1 MRVEVFSE
9 DFSRAGSWVRG
20 MDARAKLA
28 FAACCLF
35 LSVGSSSVAVP
46 VFAGIVSLALLS
58 FSGTKAMPV
67 LLRAG
72 EPLVFAVFVG
82 AIQTFLVKGEPLA
95 SFDVLGFTLTASR
108 EGMARGLLIVARV
121 FGAVMVVLF
130 LTMTTPV
137 DRLLSAAAWM
147 RLPSGLVEVTMFAY
161 RYVFVLL
168 EDAVTIYHAQRGRLG
183 YAGLRRGLA
192 SAGTLAGSVFLR
204 AFSQA
209 EATGAAM
216 SQRGYTG
223 SYVPEC
229 RERLRGADAAILGGL
244 LALVSTVFI
253 WTY

>member
-9 DFSRAGSWVRG
+9 DFTQAGSCVRE
-20 MDARAKLA
+20 MDARAKLV
-28 FAACCLF
+28 FAVCCLA
-35 LSVGSSSVAVP
+35 LSVGSPSMAVP
-46 VFAGIVSLALLS
+46 VLAGIVSMALLS
-58 FSGTKAMPV
+58 FSGTKARPV
-67 LLRAG
+67 LLRAA
-72 EPLVFAVFVG
+72 EPLVFAVFV
-82 AIQTFLVKGEPLA
+82 AAVQTFFVKGEPLA
-95 SFDVLGFTLTASR
+95 GFDIMGFTLTASR
-108 EGMARGLLIVARV
+108 EGMARGLFIVARV

-147 RLPSGLVEVTMFAY
+147 RLPAGLVEVTMFAY

-168 EDAVTIYHAQRGRLG
+168 EDAVTIYHAQQGRLG
-183 YAGLRRGLA
+183 YSGLRRGIGSVGA
-192 SAGTLAGSVFLR
+192 LAGSVFLR

-209 EATGAAM
+209 EATAAAM

-223 SYVPEC
+223 IYVPEC